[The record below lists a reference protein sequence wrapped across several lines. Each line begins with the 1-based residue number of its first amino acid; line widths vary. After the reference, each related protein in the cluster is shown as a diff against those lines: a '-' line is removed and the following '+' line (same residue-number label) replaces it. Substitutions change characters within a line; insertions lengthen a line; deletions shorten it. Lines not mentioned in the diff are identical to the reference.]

1 MIWKW
6 NVEVTGNPKY
16 KDRYCYQNIRAAFQE
31 LAKDLLTSCGY
42 ASDRIEKQAK
52 DAVEWLVKLYNDEL
66 KKVIADK
73 INQIEKADS

>member
-1 MIWKW
+1 MLP
-6 NVEVTGNPKY
+6 E
-16 KDRYCYQNIRAAFQE
+16 YQSGISGIS
-31 LAKDLLTSCGY
+31 KDLLTSCGY

-66 KKVIADK
+66 KNVIADK